1 MTKHRDIVPL
11 GAMLDTGLRVL
22 TTTAHKSR
30 AQFDADEHLQFALT
44 HLLQSISRAAA
55 RVSEEAR
62 NAHPEIDWLDVVGI
76 QDRVARDY
84 RHIDLDAVWV
94 SATADVP
101 RLLTALEAFMPSDPP

>member
-11 GAMLDTGLRVL
+11 GAMLDTCLRVL
-22 TTTAHKSR
+22 TTTALKSR
-30 AQFDADEHLQFALT
+30 AQFDADENLRFALT
-44 HLLQSISRAAA
+44 HLLQRIGRAAE
-55 RVSEEAR
+55 RVSDEGRAL
-62 NAHPEIDWLDVVGI
+62 HPEIDWPNIVNMP
-76 QDRVARDY
+76 DRVAHDY